1 MRIETALK
9 RRDRAISNLRD
20 QFSSAAMF
28 GTPSS
33 IMNEHYGEICSTTL
47 AKTPH
52 WVRCYVDGYRAGL
65 TEQAYRTELVFGGF
79 VDGRFYS
86 THRGRPDYY
95 ETNGINPCDYAD
107 DGRVQER
114 GHYWRRSIDAGTPK
128 PFFK

>member
-33 IMNEHYGEICSTTL
+33 VMNGRYADLCKVVL

-52 WVRCYVDGYRAGL
+52 WVRSYVDGYRAAL

-79 VDGRFYS
+79 VEGKFYS
-86 THRGRPDYY
+86 VHRDRADYY
-95 ETNGINPCDYAD
+95 ERNGIEPRDYAD
-107 DGRVQER
+107 DGLVVER
-114 GHYWRRSIDAGTPK
+114 GHYWRQSIDAGTPK